1 MFLANIPLNIDWQQI
16 LLHVLN
22 LVILV
27 GGLYLLLYKPVKN
40 FMAKRKEY
48 YEQMDKKSNDNLEN
62 SEAIKKEIN
71 ERLKNLN
78 AEISQKKTTVNKEIE
93 DYRNTELA
101 KASKEAEDIVKKAMA
116 DGNLEKERILASA
129 NEEIKNL
136 VCEATEKLVL
146 DSTASDAYDQFL
158 DKALKGSDK
167 DEW

>member
-48 YEQMDKKSNDNLEN
+48 YEQMDKKSNENLEN

-116 DGNLEKERILASA
+116 DGNLEKERILSSA

-158 DKALKGSDK
+158 DKTLKGSDK
-167 DEW
+167 DE

>member
-101 KASKEAEDIVKKAMA
+101 KASKEAEYIVKKAMA

>member
-16 LLHVLN
+16 LLHALN

-48 YEQMDKKSNDNLEN
+48 YEQMDKKSNENLEN

-116 DGNLEKERILASA
+116 DGNLEKERILSSA

-167 DEW
+167 DE

>member
-48 YEQMDKKSNDNLEN
+48 YEQMDKKSNENLEN

-116 DGNLEKERILASA
+116 DGNLEKERILSSA

-167 DEW
+167 DE